1 MSNKIKDNDN
11 TIVIEIKNIQDKI
24 DEAMN
29 KIDGVK
35 TRIESD
41 AIYYCKALNKQNE
54 ILERL
59 IDAIETGFDKILDD
73 TDIRPCVYIADK
85 NERSVIFHGFN
96 NDGKAIIEF
105 SDGTVANVRS
115 DYIKFLDTE
124 YFLKNGVH
132 HVNGARELKRYFPN
146 EECFKKEY
154 DLLKKE
160 YVKLF
165 KEDE

>member
-24 DEAMN
+24 DKAMN
-29 KIDGVK
+29 EIDGVK
-35 TRIESD
+35 NRIESD

-96 NDGKAIIEF
+96 NDGKAII
-105 SDGTVANVRS
+105 
-115 DYIKFLDTE
+115 KFLDTE

-132 HVNGARELKRYFPN
+132 HVNGARELKRYFSN

>member
-1 MSNKIKDNDN
+1 MANEIKDNDN
-11 TIVIEIKNIQDKI
+11 TVVIQIKNIQDKVKK
-24 DEAMN
+24 AMN
-29 KIDGVK
+29 KIASVERG
-35 TRIESD
+35 IESD
-41 AIYYCKALNKQNE
+41 NIHYGVVLNKQNE

-59 IDAIETGFDKILDD
+59 IDAIETSFDKIRDD
-73 TDIRPCVYIADK
+73 IDIRPCVYIADK

-132 HVNGARELKRYFPN
+132 HVNGARELKRYFSN

-154 DLLKKE
+154 TLLKSE